1 MRDGGIGGR
10 IARNLVCT
18 GPWLNLAR
26 TTVNILF
33 ICVRGKRHLVSGPVR
48 LQSTVR
54 FGEDFDLDFQS
65 YKLRRNDRVLK
76 LERIPMDI
84 LLFLVEQ
91 RGQIVTRE
99 QIAERI
105 WGKDVFLDT
114 DNSINGA
121 IRKIRYIL
129 RDDSEQPRFI
139 QTVTGS
145 GYRFIAP
152 VVETD
157 RIPTQA
163 LESPPAQT
171 LTTVEALPAET
182 SAASQAQLN
191 QVPQQKTWLVYV
203 ALAAALTV
211 FLGGW
216 VLSARIPRSFTAK
229 VTLAVL
235 PFQNLTG
242 DASQD
247 YFSDGLTEEMITQLG
262 NLDPQHLAVI
272 ARTSVMH
279 YKGTQASLDQIGREL
294 GVQYVIEGSVR
305 RDEKNIRVTAQLI
318 QTKDQTH
325 VWARQYDREL
335 TGLLS
340 LQGEIAQE
348 VADEIQLTLGDHKST
363 AVRSAVSAQNY
374 EAYDFYLKGQYFFN
388 KRTAADFQEA
398 IRYFQQAI
406 AKDAN
411 FTRAY
416 AGLADSYAL
425 LGAYNTQSQPELMSN
440 ARTAALHAL
449 QLDETLP
456 EAHTALGL
464 IVQEHDWDWLT
475 AEKEFRHA
483 IELNPNYA
491 TAHHWYAEHLMWRG
505 RFDEALQESER
516 ARQLDPLSLIIAADN
531 GAILYFFRQYDGAIE
546 KWKSVR
552 EMEPDF
558 MRAHLI
564 MGAYVEKGMFA
575 DAFAENERLRSKT
588 AASYW
593 SWRAYIQ
600 GRAGHTEDARR
611 ALNELLRLNP
621 HTPVDP
627 IIIAQAYT
635 GLGEKQ
641 EALIWLEKA
650 YAQHS
655 DELVTLKVNP
665 AYDSLRG
672 EPRFQEL
679 LRRLKLQN

>member
-1 MRDGGIGGR
+1 M
-10 IARNLVCT
+10 
-18 GPWLNLAR
+18 
-26 TTVNILF
+26 
-33 ICVRGKRHLVSGPVR
+33 VSGPVR

-54 FGEDFDLDFQS
+54 FGEDFELDFQS

-91 RGQIVTRE
+91 RGQIVSRE
-99 QIAERI
+99 EIAERI

-121 IRKIRYIL
+121 IRKIRQVL
-129 RDDSEQPRFI
+129 RDDPEQPHFI
-139 QTVTGS
+139 QTITGQ

-152 VVETD
+152 VVEAD
-157 RIPTQA
+157 PISTQA
-163 LESPPAQT
+163 VESVSAQTSTIEEMETSTVSPAQS
-171 LTTVEALPAET
+171 VP
-182 SAASQAQLN
+182 
-191 QVPQQKTWLVYV
+191 VPQKKTWLVYV

-216 VLSARIPRSFTAK
+216 VLSARVPRSFTGK

-242 DASQD
+242 DASED

-262 NLDPQHLAVI
+262 NLEPQHLAVI

-335 TGLLS
+335 KGVLT

-348 VADEIQLTLGDHKST
+348 LADEIQLTLGDHKAT
-363 AVRSAVSAQNY
+363 AVHPAVSAQNY
-374 EAYDFYLKGQYFFN
+374 ESYDLYLKGQYFFN

-398 IRYFQQAI
+398 IGFFQQAI
-406 AKDAN
+406 AKDPNSA
-411 FTRAY
+411 RAY

-425 LGAYNTQSQPELMSN
+425 LGAYSTQSQPELMSN

-464 IVQEHDWDWLT
+464 IVQEQDWDWLT
-475 AEKEFRHA
+475 AEKEFRRA

-531 GAILYFFRQYDGAIE
+531 GAILYFSRQYDRAIE

-552 EMEPDF
+552 EMDPDF
-558 MRAHLI
+558 LRAHLI
-564 MGAYVEKGMFA
+564 VGAYVEKEMFA
-575 DAFAENERLRSKT
+575 EAFADNERLRSKT

-611 ALNELLRLNP
+611 ALNELLQWNT
-621 HTPVDP
+621 HTPVNP
-627 IIIAQAYT
+627 IVIAQAYA

-665 AYDSLRG
+665 AYDALRG

-679 LRRLKLQN
+679 LHRLRLQN

>member
-1 MRDGGIGGR
+1 M
-10 IARNLVCT
+10 
-18 GPWLNLAR
+18 
-26 TTVNILF
+26 
-33 ICVRGKRHLVSGPVR
+33 VSGPVR

-54 FGEDFDLDFQS
+54 FGEDFELDFQS

-91 RGQIVTRE
+91 RGQIVSRE

-145 GYRFIAP
+145 GYRFIAS
-152 VVETD
+152 VVEAEP
-157 RIPTQA
+157 IPTQA

-171 LTTVEALPAET
+171 LATLGGLAAET
-182 SAASQAQLN
+182 SPPSPPQS
-191 QVPQQKTWLVYV
+191 VPVRKKTTWLVYV
-203 ALAAALTV
+203 ALAVALTV

-216 VLSARIPRSFTAK
+216 VLSSRAPRSFNRK

-279 YKGTQASLDQIGREL
+279 YKGNQTSLEQIGREL

-305 RDEKNIRVTAQLI
+305 RDGRNVRITAQLI
-318 QTKDQTH
+318 QTQDQTH

-335 TGLLS
+335 TGLFS

-348 VADEIQLTLGDHKST
+348 VADETQLTLGERKT
-363 AVRSAVSAQNY
+363 PPPRYAVSAGNY
-374 EAYDFYLKGQYFFN
+374 ESYDLYLKGQYFFN

-398 IRYFQQAI
+398 IGYLQQAI
-406 AKDAN
+406 AKDPNSA
-411 FTRAY
+411 RAY

-425 LGAYNTQSQPELMSN
+425 LGTYSTQSQPEFMSK
-440 ARTAALHAL
+440 ARAAAVHAL

-456 EAHTALGL
+456 EAHAALAL
-464 IVQEHDWDWLT
+464 IVQNHDWDWQT
-475 AEKEFRHA
+475 AEKEFRRA

-491 TAHHWYAEHLMWRG
+491 TAHHWYAEHLMWQG

-531 GAILYFFRQYDGAIE
+531 GAILYFSRQYDRAID

-552 EMEPDF
+552 EMDPDF
-558 MRAHLI
+558 LRAHLI
-564 MGAYVEKGMFA
+564 VGAYVERGMFA
-575 DAFAENERLRSKT
+575 EALADNERLRPKMS
-588 AASYW
+588 AATYW
-593 SWRAYIQ
+593 SWRACIQ
-600 GRAGHTEDARR
+600 ERAGHTEDAHQ
-611 ALNELLRLNP
+611 ALNELLRLNS
-621 HTPVDP
+621 HTAVDP
-627 IIIAQAYT
+627 IVIAQVYA

-641 EALIWLEKA
+641 EAFVWLEKA

-655 DELVTLKVNP
+655 SELVTLKVNP
-665 AYDSLRG
+665 AYDALRRD
-672 EPRFQEL
+672 PRFQEL
-679 LRRLKLQN
+679 LHRLRLQN